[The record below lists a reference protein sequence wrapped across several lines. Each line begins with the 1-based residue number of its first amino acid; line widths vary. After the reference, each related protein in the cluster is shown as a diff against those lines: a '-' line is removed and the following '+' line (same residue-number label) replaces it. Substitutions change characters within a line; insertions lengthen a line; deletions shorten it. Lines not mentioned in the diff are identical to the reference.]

1 MFMGKY
7 TIAGVVVEI
16 VSIYEDIHHMCA
28 AYRCADETQVQLSVH
43 ITQTDIA
50 AEQEKS
56 NEEAAREGLPIVT
69 HAAEYL
75 ETLAVYR
82 KMARQMMMEHDVL
95 LFHGSAVAV
104 DGQAVLFTA
113 KSGTGKSTHTR
124 LWREMLGE
132 RCFMV
137 NDDKPLLQI
146 RVEGTQ
152 VCGTPWNGKH
162 NLGTNCTVPL
172 RAICILERG
181 EQNSIEKLLPKDA
194 LPMLIQQS
202 YRAENATVMLQQL
215 KLIDKMAKTVRFYR
229 LRCNMDPEAARV
241 SYAAM
246 LGE

>member
-7 TIAGVVVEI
+7 IIAGVAVEI
-16 VSIYEDIHHMCA
+16 VSIYENVHHMCA

-43 ITQTDIA
+43 ITQLDIA

-56 NEEAAREGLPIVT
+56 NEEAAWEGLPIVT
-69 HAAEYL
+69 HSAAYL

-82 KMARQMMMEHDVL
+82 KLAKQMMMEHAVL
-95 LFHGSAVAV
+95 LFHRSAVAV

-132 RCFMV
+132 RCVMV
-137 NDDKPLLQI
+137 NDYKPLLQI
-146 RVEGTQ
+146 WEEGTQ

-181 EQNSIEKLLPKDA
+181 EHNTIEKLLPKDA

-202 YRAENATVMLQQL
+202 YRAENATAMLQQL
-215 KLIDKMAKTVRFYR
+215 KLIDKMAKNVCFYR

-241 SYAAM
+241 SYEAM

>member
-7 TIAGVVVEI
+7 IIAGVAVEI
-16 VSIYEDIHHMCA
+16 VSIYENIHQLCA
-28 AYRCADETQVQLSVH
+28 AYRCADETPVQMSVH
-43 ITQTDIA
+43 ITQLDIA

-69 HAAEYL
+69 HAAAYL

-82 KMARQMMMEHDVL
+82 NLAKQMMMEHDVL
-95 LFHGSAVAV
+95 LFHGSAIAV

-124 LWREMLGE
+124 LWREMLGQ
-132 RCFMV
+132 RCVMV
-137 NDDKPLLQI
+137 NDDKPLLRI
-146 RVEGTQ
+146 REEGTL

-202 YRAENATVMLQQL
+202 YRAENATAMLQQL
-215 KLIDKMAKTVRFYR
+215 KLIDKMAKTVSFYR
-229 LRCNMDPEAARV
+229 LRCNMEPEAARV
-241 SYAAM
+241 SYDAM
-246 LGE
+246 LGK